1 VPKHKSSQKDKINVA
16 VAVEVE
22 VEVEVWTENAFS
34 DFLME
39 STMRR
44 RWDKV

>member
-16 VAVEVE
+16 IAVE

-34 DFLME
+34 DFLIDF
-39 STMRR
+39 TMRR